1 MRAMIL
7 AAGLGTRLQPLTNS
21 IPKALIKINGYT
33 VLELQIRKL
42 KSFGFNNIIINIHH
56 HANLIVDYLK
66 INSNF
71 GCKIDLSDE
80 SEQLLDTGGGLK
92 KAAHFFSDSS
102 PFLVHNVDIITNLNL
117 NRFFDHHK
125 KENDITSLAVMERKS
140 SRYFVFD
147 EENFLVG
154 WKNEKTEES
163 KVVRKPIGKIKLMA
177 FSGIQIVE
185 PKIFKYFPDKDI
197 FSLVDL
203 YLAAARQGKVTAF
216 NHTDDIWFDLG
227 KKENLPKA
235 EKILRDVFPTI

>member
-7 AAGLGTRLQPLTNS
+7 AAGLGTRLRPLTNS
-21 IPKALIKINGYT
+21 TPKALIKIKEYPL
-33 VLELQIRKL
+33 LELQIKRL

-56 HANLIVDYLK
+56 HANLIEDYLK
-66 INSNF
+66 KNSNF
-71 GCKIDLSDE
+71 GCKIVLSDE
-80 SEQLLDTGGGLK
+80 SEQLLETGGGLK
-92 KAAHFFSDSS
+92 KAAHFFSDAS
-102 PFLVHNVDIITNLNL
+102 PFLVHNVDVITNINL

-125 KENDITSLAVMERKS
+125 KENAITSLAVMERKS

-147 EENFLVG
+147 EENYLAG

-163 KVVRKPIGKIKLMA
+163 KVVRKPIGEIKLLA

-185 PKIFKYFPDKDI
+185 PKIFKYFPHKDV
-197 FSLVDL
+197 FTLVDL
-203 YLAAARQGKVTAF
+203 YLAAASQEKVTAY

-235 EKILRDVFPTI
+235 EKIIRDVFPTI